1 MDAPLV
7 LRWGPT
13 YYSLIAVLLTLG
25 LVALVAGAGVRR
37 PLDIAVVCVLPLML
51 AGTSLLCA
59 RQLSRR
65 LAKALPLMK
74 IVWTAS
80 IGVLAHGVLALTLMA
95 ISYAN
100 GATFGSVETTN
111 LIFALVEV
119 PIGIMLVILS
129 GGLMRRAR
137 QLVRDG
143 VLS

>member
-1 MDAPLV
+1 
-7 LRWGPT
+7 
-13 YYSLIAVLLTLG
+13 
-25 LVALVAGAGVRR
+25 
-37 PLDIAVVCVLPLML
+37 
-51 AGTSLLCA
+51 
-59 RQLSRR
+59 
-65 LAKALPLMK
+65 MK